1 MRYRFFIQT
10 QMTEQN
16 YPQLRYTPK
25 QVTAEKKP
33 GMDSLMNIVLD
44 IKRDVKR
51 VKSAIAPQNAEAM
64 IQKHNQSSP
73 NSPWYLNKR
82 DPNGPAVLA
91 NLTDVNGDDI
101 PDVIVYDKRGN
112 PLIVNGWTTKKSEW
126 ADDLV
131 YNTALPT
138 RAARAQ
144 VRNQRGKSHVDAH
157 GNEVKVYSKRDFL
170 RDQFNPQYFGY
181 DDATSQ
187 DLVENVGRVRLDTSY
202 YDQNFP
208 FYKDAVNSKRYTSTA
223 PKNLSAYAIFKKYL
237 FQPAFDDA
245 AAIVETSIGRA
256 LTGPEKLK
264 FIGKLSSKIWNQS
277 LKSALDPHNTLTKKE
292 FDKLKR
298 SENGKASTM
307 NMVRAMISAFK
318 DNTNT
323 HAYDGVVNF
332 IVSEINTVVGGVRVV
347 GANPGEYVMGP
358 SEFNTSAAPPPA
370 PFSDTYIDARLAA
383 AADED
388 APIDPDT
395 PMPGFTYSTSG
406 ITYPEE

>member
-1 MRYRFFIQT
+1 M
-10 QMTEQN
+10 N
-16 YPQLRYTPK
+16 
-25 QVTAEKKP
+25 
-33 GMDSLMNIVLD
+33 SLMNIVLD

-170 RDQFNPQYFGY
+170 RD
-181 DDATSQ
+181 
-187 DLVENVGRVRLDTSY
+187 
-202 YDQNFP
+202 
-208 FYKDAVNSKRYTSTA
+208 
-223 PKNLSAYAIFKKYL
+223 
-237 FQPAFDDA
+237 
-245 AAIVETSIGRA
+245 
-256 LTGPEKLK
+256 
-264 FIGKLSSKIWNQS
+264 
-277 LKSALDPHNTLTKKE
+277 
-292 FDKLKR
+292 
-298 SENGKASTM
+298 
-307 NMVRAMISAFK
+307 
-318 DNTNT
+318 
-323 HAYDGVVNF
+323 
-332 IVSEINTVVGGVRVV
+332 
-347 GANPGEYVMGP
+347 
-358 SEFNTSAAPPPA
+358 
-370 PFSDTYIDARLAA
+370 
-383 AADED
+383 
-388 APIDPDT
+388 
-395 PMPGFTYSTSG
+395 
-406 ITYPEE
+406 